1 MGQSRSFN
9 AQKKFM
15 AVWMLYVQAHMQVLQ
30 AVYSNAMRC
39 LHRIV
44 FTTVT
49 VSRQRHVR
57 VILLG

>member
-9 AQKKFM
+9 AQTKFM

-30 AVYSNAMRC
+30 AAYSNAMRC

-44 FTTVT
+44 L
-49 VSRQRHVR
+49 Q
-57 VILLG
+57 LLL